1 MPTYM
6 IEGKRVQTDTPLS
19 DAEID
24 EIASSIKAPKSET
37 QPSMADQ
44 AKRQAGLTARTAITA
59 LSSPVTAAADFLAS
73 AANVGLNLAG
83 SEKRV
88 PLLSQV
94 QQQGLTAMGLPQP
107 ESTVEKVSQG
117 GVGAMLGA
125 AGAAK
130 LLPQTALGQNL
141 VQQIPA
147 AAAAGAVS
155 QPAYDVTK
163 ELTGS
168 DIAAT
173 IASLGASTVAA
184 GAAGKMAGK
193 MTQPS
198 QPVVTMDE
206 IKQRAQRAY
215 TTMEDAGVSLKNN
228 SARGLIGDMR
238 KALEDANWLPQSKQQ
253 SDIGDTLRRFNQIIK
268 DKDVSFTQLEQM
280 RGLATSLKN
289 SNEPNVR
296 RLAGVMTEKIDDFV
310 ANIKSSDISTGAG
323 NAEKAIKSVMEAR
336 KDWRNLSRATVL
348 DDILNVAD
356 AKAINPSASEAS
368 IIRQKMIDLLADKNK
383 MRLFSDKEQNAIKAV
398 AKGGPFDLLLSTTA
412 RLNPLRSQ
420 IAFGSNLYV
429 AGQSPAA
436 AAVMGGAGF
445 AADKLQGAAQ
455 RSATRG
461 LMSDILGGTVQE
473 PLPRTSIQGLFSA
486 AVNPPQ

>member
-24 EIASSIKAPKSET
+24 EIAASIKAPKAQGE
-37 QPSMADQ
+37 PSMADQ
-44 AKRQAGLTARTAITA
+44 AKRQAGLTARSVIEAGSA
-59 LSSPVTAAADFLAS
+59 PVNAVLDALAS
-73 AANVGLNLAG
+73 AANIGLNLAG
-83 SEKRV
+83 SETRV
-88 PLLSQV
+88 PTMSQL
-94 QQQGLTAMGLPQP
+94 QQQGLSQMGLPKP
-107 ESTVEKVSQG
+107 ETTVEKIAQG
-117 GVGAMLGA
+117 GMSSLLGA
-125 AGAAK
+125 AGAARA
-130 LLPQTALGQNL
+130 LPQTVLGQNL
-141 VQQIPA
+141 VQQLPA

-168 DIAAT
+168 DVAAT

-184 GAAGKMAGK
+184 GAAGKTAGK
-193 MTQPS
+193 MAQPS
-198 QPVVTMDE
+198 KPVVTMAE
-206 IKQRAQRAY
+206 VKQNAQRAY
-215 TTMEDAGVSLKNN
+215 TDMENAGVSLKNN
-228 SARGLIGDMR
+228 SARSLVGSMR
-238 KALEDANWLPQSKQQ
+238 KSLEEANWLPESRQQ
-253 SDIGDTLRRFNQIIK
+253 SEIGDTLRRFNQIIK

-310 ANIKSSDISTGAG
+310 ANIKSSDVSVGKE
-323 NAEKAIKSVMEAR
+323 NADKAIEAVMKAR
-336 KDWRNLSRATVL
+336 KDWRNLSRASVL
-348 DDILNVAD
+348 DDILNVAE
-356 AKAINPSASEAS
+356 AKSLNPTASEAS
-368 IIRQKMIDLLADKNK
+368 LIRQKMIDLLADKNK
-383 MRLFSDKEQNAIKAV
+383 IRLFSQAEQNAIKAV

-420 IAFGSNLYV
+420 IAFGSNLYI

-436 AAVMGGAGF
+436 AALMGGAGF
-445 AADKLQGAAQ
+445 AADKLQGVAQ

-461 LMSDILGGTVQE
+461 LMSDILSGNVQE
-473 PLPRTSIQGLFSA
+473 TLPRTGIQGLFSA